1 MVWRCVSSTATVGS
15 LFTGGRLAVEL
26 FELIDM
32 LRNRK
37 LEFDACFILRGAK
50 IESVRRPGESLL
62 PQDA

>member
-37 LEFDACFILRGAK
+37 LEFDGCFILRGAK
-50 IESVRRPGESLL
+50 
-62 PQDA
+62 